1 MAVPLNIPL
10 SLYVHVPW
18 CIKKCPYCDF
28 NSHVQNEPPWRDY
41 VDALL
46 VDLEKE
52 YASCADRQIETIF
65 FGGGTPSLMPG
76 EAFGDLM
83 RGIGARVEMDPEC
96 EITLEANPGSVDADN
111 FNAYYEAGVNRLS
124 IGAQSFRNKQLALLG
139 RVHKVDAIM
148 KTYLVAQSI
157 GFENLNIDLMHSL
170 PNDTTGGALS
180 DLKQAIALRPKHL
193 SWYELTIE
201 PGTGFEKKPPLR
213 PDHEQIIEQHELG
226 IDTLAMAEYQR
237 YEVSAFAQAGFE
249 CKHNLNYWQ
258 FGDYI
263 GIGAGAHGKIT
274 TNDSVYRTEKRLN
287 PMSYLKGV
295 VHDDHAKPQRPL
307 AKSDLIT
314 DFMINAFRI
323 NRGFTSDLFETRTG
337 LSFDEIAEQLTVAR
351 EKKLINCSEGVV
363 LPTEHGLRFLN
374 DLQLL
379 FYT

>member
-1 MAVPLNIPL
+1 MTASLNIPL

-52 YASCADRQIETIF
+52 YASCAGRRIETIF

-76 EAFGDLM
+76 GVFGDLM
-83 RGIGARVEMDPEC
+83 RGIGARIELDPGC

-111 FNAYYEAGVNRLS
+111 FDAYYQAGVNRLS
-124 IGAQSFRNKQLALLG
+124 IGAQSFRNKQLELLG

-148 KTYLVAQSI
+148 KTYLIAQSI

-170 PNDTTGGALS
+170 PNDSVSGALS
-180 DLKQAIALRPKHL
+180 DLKQAIALRPNHL

-201 PGTGFEKKPPLR
+201 QGTGFENKPPLR
-213 PDHEQIIEQHELG
+213 PAHEEIIEQHELG
-226 IDTLAMAEYQR
+226 IDTLATAEYQR

-274 TNDSVYRTEKRLN
+274 TDESVYRTEKRIN
-287 PMSYLKGV
+287 PMSYLKTV
-295 VHDDHAKPQRPL
+295 MHDDHAKPRRTL

-323 NRGFTSDLFETRTG
+323 NRGFTSELFETRTG
-337 LSFDEIAEQLTVAR
+337 LSFEEIADQLTVAQ
-351 EKKLINCSEGVV
+351 EKKLISYSDNAV

-379 FYT
+379 FYA